1 MSGLFPEA
9 DPERERVM
17 ASAIRSLG
25 MRAHS
30 VAELKR
36 KLISKR
42 MDPAVVS
49 DVIEYL
55 IDLGYLNDREF
66 TRQFVEYGFKR
77 KLWGAFKVRASLM
90 ERGVSKEIVDEYLSG
105 KDVGVWERRGAREF
119 AGKRLRNHPSPDE
132 TFFKKLS
139 TQLTGRGFSW
149 DIVSDVLNRVRNG
162 DLDTGR
168 DDKEPT

>member
-1 MSGLFPEA
+1 
-9 DPERERVM
+9 M
-17 ASAIRSLG
+17 ASATRSLG

-55 IDLGYLNDREF
+55 IDLGYLNDRDF

-90 ERGVSKEIVDEYLSG
+90 ERGVSKEIIDEYLSG
-105 KDVGVWERRGAREF
+105 KDVDAWERRGAREF
-119 AGKRLRNHPSPDE
+119 AGKRLRNQPFPDE
-132 TFFKKLS
+132 TFFKKLT

-149 DIVSDVLNRVRNG
+149 DIISDVLSLVKSG
-162 DLDTGR
+162 DIDIDR
-168 DDKEPT
+168 DDEERT

>member
-1 MSGLFPEA
+1 
-9 DPERERVM
+9 M

-55 IDLGYLNDREF
+55 LDLGYLNDHDF
-66 TRQFVEYGFKR
+66 TRQFVEYGFRR

-90 ERGVSKEIVDEYLSG
+90 ERGVSKEIIDEYLAG
-105 KDVGVWERRGAREF
+105 EDVDTWERQGAREF
-119 AGKRLRNHPSPDE
+119 ARKRIRNQPLPDE
-132 TFFKKLS
+132 TFIKKLT

-149 DIVSDVLNRVRNG
+149 DIVSDVMGRVRSG
-162 DLDTGR
+162 DIDTDLDDEERT
-168 DDKEPT
+168 